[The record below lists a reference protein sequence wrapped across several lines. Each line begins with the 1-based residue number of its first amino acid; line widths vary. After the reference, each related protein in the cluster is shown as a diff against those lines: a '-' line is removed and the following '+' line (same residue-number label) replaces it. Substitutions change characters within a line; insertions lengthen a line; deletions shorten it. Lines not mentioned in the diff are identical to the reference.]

1 MKQIINSA
9 GRYKVP
15 RYFSVALVLMTG
27 LALAAFTTVC
37 INGEFLKQLG
47 ISKTEADQKITG
59 SILGGYLN
67 QYGIRNAKNITL
79 GNRAAITKDLLTYTK
94 QFVNSPAFVK
104 EYNTMKENEKPKL
117 YQVETPEAMR
127 NNNIAML
134 KKSVAETEARVKT
147 ADASI
152 KKIFEDVLVSTRQQ
166 LKEAQDPNN
175 KIVDNYKKNYPDML
189 KSAEASNKQRLQE
202 WEAKY
207 PTNHLLFV
215 KKRLQDF
222 LTNTADIDFDA
233 ALTTKNNKSY
243 FVNPLYEKQK
253 GSYWKMAF
261 RAGKEV
267 VLPAREFVQQWL
279 EEIK

>member
-1 MKQIINSA
+1 MKQT
-9 GRYKVP
+9 
-15 RYFSVALVLMTG
+15 FSKAVWHCMIALAVIGT
-27 LALAAFTTVC
+27 LALFSFTIVKM
-37 INGEFLKQLG
+37 NGEFLKQLG
-47 ISKTEADQKITG
+47 ISKTEADQKITV

-67 QYGIRNAKNITL
+67 QYGIRNAKNIAL
-79 GNRAAITKDLLTYTK
+79 GNRTAITKDLLLYTK
-94 QFVNSPAFVK
+94 QFVNSAAFIK
-104 EYNTMKENEKPKL
+104 EYNTMKENEKPKPYL
-117 YQVETPEAMR
+117 IETPEAMR
-127 NNNIAML
+127 SNQINML
-134 KKSVAETEARVKT
+134 KKSISETEANIKT

-152 KKIFEDVLVSTRQQ
+152 KKIFEDVLVSTKQQ
-166 LKEAQDPNN
+166 LKEAEDPNN
-175 KIVDNYKKNYPDML
+175 KTFVNYKKNYPDML

-207 PTNHLLFV
+207 PAKQLLFV

-222 LTNTADIDFDA
+222 LTNTTDIDFDA

-267 VLPAREFVQQWL
+267 VLPAREFVEQWL
-279 EEIK
+279 DEIK

>member
-1 MKQIINSA
+1 MKQTFNNTVRHWRIAFAVIS
-9 GRYKVP
+9 
-15 RYFSVALVLMTG
+15 S
-27 LALAAFTTVC
+27 LALFSFTIVKM
-37 INGEFLKQLG
+37 NGEFLKQLG

-67 QYGIRNAKNITL
+67 QYGIRNAKNIAV
-79 GNRAAITKDLLTYTK
+79 GNRAAVTKDLLLYTK
-94 QFVNSPAFVK
+94 QFVNSTTFIK
-104 EYNTMKENEKPKL
+104 EYNTMRENEKPKPYL
-117 YQVETPEAMR
+117 IETPEAMR
-127 NNNIAML
+127 SNQINML
-134 KKSVAETEARVKT
+134 KKSVSETEANIKT

-152 KKIFEDVLVSTRQQ
+152 KKIFEDVLVSTKQQ
-166 LKEAQDPNN
+166 LKEAEDPNN
-175 KIVDNYKKNYPDML
+175 KTFVNYKKNYPDML
-189 KSAEASNKQRLQE
+189 KSAEASSKQSLHE

-233 ALTTKNNKSY
+233 ALTTKNNKNY

-279 EEIK
+279 DEIK

>member
-1 MKQIINSA
+1 MKQTFNNAVRHCMIA
-9 GRYKVP
+9 FAV
-15 RYFSVALVLMTG
+15 TG
-27 LALAAFTTVC
+27 SLALFSFTIVKM
-37 INGEFLKQLG
+37 NGEFLKQLG

-67 QYGIRNAKNITL
+67 QYGIRNAKNIAV
-79 GNRAAITKDLLTYTK
+79 GNRAAVTKDLLLYTK
-94 QFVNSPAFVK
+94 QFVNSTTFIK
-104 EYNTMKENEKPKL
+104 EYNTMRENEKPKPYL
-117 YQVETPEAMR
+117 IETPEAMR
-127 NNNIAML
+127 SNQINML
-134 KKSVAETEARVKT
+134 KKSVSETEANIKT

-152 KKIFEDVLVSTRQQ
+152 KKIFEDVLVSTKQQ
-166 LKEAQDPNN
+166 LKEAEDPNN
-175 KIVDNYKKNYPDML
+175 KTFVNYKKNYPDML
-189 KSAEASNKQRLQE
+189 KSAETSNKQRLQE

-207 PTNHLLFV
+207 PANQLLFV

-233 ALTTKNNKSY
+233 ALITKNNKRY

-279 EEIK
+279 DEIK